1 MRQQQL
7 CLADVSHLI
16 FTIVVT
22 LIILGFGR
30 PVWGSDLPE
39 ILQKG
44 ELRHLGVP
52 YANFVTGSGDGLD
65 VDLVKLFAKHL
76 GVRYK
81 WVKTTWPEFA
91 GDLTGAKVKPK
102 GNEVEILGTVPI
114 KGDLAAHGITV
125 LPWREKIMDF
135 VPNFPT
141 QIWLMA
147 RADSSLKPIKPSGNL
162 KKDIAQVKALLKGRQ
177 VLGLPNTCL
186 DTGLY
191 GLQKMGA
198 RDVAFKGSLNEMVPA
213 IIKGET
219 ETTLMDV
226 LDALLALEKWP
237 GKVKVIGPISEV
249 QMMAVAFPKTSPK
262 LRDAFQQFMEQCK
275 KDGTYACLAEKYE
288 PDFYHKFPEFF
299 KDFK

>member
-1 MRQQQL
+1 MKRRQL
-7 CLADVSHLI
+7 CLVYVSHLI
-16 FTIVVT
+16 FTIIFS
-22 LIILGFGR
+22 LIIFGLGR

-44 ELRHLGVP
+44 VLRHLGVP

-65 VDLVKLFAKHL
+65 VDLVKLFAQHL
-76 GVRYK
+76 GVRYE
-81 WVKTTWPEFA
+81 WVKTTWPDFV
-91 GDLTGAKVKPK
+91 GDLTGERVKPQ
-102 GNEVEILGTVPI
+102 GNDVEILGTVPI
-114 KGDLAAHGITV
+114 KGDLAAHGITI

-141 QIWLMA
+141 QIWLIA

-162 KKDIAQVKALLKGRQ
+162 RKDIAKVKALLKGRQ
-177 VLGLPNTCL
+177 VLGLSNTCL
-186 DTGLY
+186 DTDLY
-191 GLQKMGA
+191 DLKKNGP
-198 RDVAFKGSLNEMVPA
+198 RCIAFKGSLNEMVPA

-219 ETTLMDV
+219 EATLMDV

-237 GKVKVIGPISEV
+237 GKVKVIGPVSKV

-275 KDGTYACLAEKYE
+275 KDGTYARLAEKYE
-288 PDFYHKFPEFF
+288 PDFYRKFPKLF
-299 KDFK
+299 KNFK

>member
-7 CLADVSHLI
+7 CLACVSRLI
-16 FTIVVT
+16 FTIAVS
-22 LIILGFGR
+22 LIIVGFGR

-39 ILQKG
+39 IMQTG

-65 VDLVKLFAKHL
+65 VDLVKLFAQHL
-76 GVRYK
+76 GVRYV

-91 GDLTGAKVKPK
+91 GDLTGTRVKPK
-102 GNEVEILGTVPI
+102 GDDVEILGTVPI
-114 KGDLAAHGITV
+114 KGDLAASGITV

-147 RADSSLKPIKPSGNL
+147 RADSPLKPIKPSGNL
-162 KKDIAQVKALLKGRQ
+162 KKDITQVKVLLKGRQ
-177 VLGLPNTCL
+177 VLGLANTCL

-191 GLQKMGA
+191 ALKQRGA
-198 RDVAFKGSLNEMVPA
+198 RCIAFKGSLNEMVPA
-213 IIKGET
+213 IIKGEA
-219 ETTLMDV
+219 ETSLMDV

-237 GKVKVIGPISEV
+237 EKVKVIGPISEV

-262 LRDAFQQFMEQCK
+262 LRDAFQQFMEQCRK
-275 KDGTYACLAEKYE
+275 NGTYARLAEKYE
-288 PDFYHKFPEFF
+288 PDFYRKFPEFF

>member
-1 MRQQQL
+1 M
-7 CLADVSHLI
+7 
-16 FTIVVT
+16 
-22 LIILGFGR
+22 
-30 PVWGSDLPE
+30 
-39 ILQKG
+39 QKG

-65 VDLVKLFAKHL
+65 VDLIKLFAQHL
-76 GVRYK
+76 GVRYE

-91 GDLTGAKVKPK
+91 GDLTGKRVKPR

-135 VPNFPT
+135 VPDFPT

-147 RADSSLKPIKPSGNL
+147 RADSPLEPIKPSGNL
-162 KKDIAQVKALLKGRQ
+162 DKDIAQVKALLRGRQ

-191 GLQKMGA
+191 GLKKRGA
-198 RDVAFKGSLNEMVPA
+198 RCIPFNGPLNEMVTA
-213 IIKGET
+213 IMKGEA

-237 GKVKVIGPISEV
+237 GKVKVIGPVSKV

-275 KDGTYACLAEKYE
+275 KDGTYARLVEKYE
-288 PDFYHKFPEFF
+288 PDFYRKFPEFF